1 MSCDQSA
8 SAQSATP
15 EPTLHIVFTG
25 PTSRRMAEGLDQ
37 ATVDATSLGLADRLV
52 IVAER
57 DGYAASV
64 LSPPGPNATRDS
76 IQRAVH
82 RGQKTAAYRL
92 RRFAAFPAADLLDAV
107 GLILAGLQP
116 GGSGAVITHAPGGR
130 RAPAPAAPSSSPD
143 GSNNDHA
150 SIRRLKDQFIADG
163 GRIVDFDTVVSGPP
177 KDCADDAQAR
187 RVVIAVLPDGRAGAA
202 VWHLPFNHRQRVR
215 LESQRAKDLL
225 RMHGLGHLS
234 VSHPMHDPKFD
245 RMIHLGTAIRRALK
259 APFTVPD
266 PAALPEEL
274 AMIVLGTEPWRPTV
288 RGGHSS
294 PNVLRRC
301 RTVVG
306 EGGQRRAC
314 PRAVF

>member
-1 MSCDQSA
+1 MSDNS
-8 SAQSATP
+8 SSLPSTL
-15 EPTLHIVFTG
+15 EPVLHVVFTG
-25 PTSRRMAEGLDQ
+25 PTSHRMAEGLDQ
-37 ATVDATSLGLADRLV
+37 PAVDATHLGLADRLV

-64 LSPPGPNATRDS
+64 LSPPGPNATRES
-76 IQRAVH
+76 IQRAVQ

-92 RRFAAFPAADLLDAV
+92 RRFAAFPATNLFDAV

-116 GGSGAVITHAPGGR
+116 GGTGAVVTHAPGSR
-130 RAPAPAAPSSSPD
+130 RAPPPVAASASPD

-163 GRIVDFDTVVSGPP
+163 GRIIDYDTAVSGPP

-202 VWHLPFNHRQRVR
+202 VWHLPYNHRQRVR
-215 LESQRAKDLL
+215 LESQRAKELL
-225 RMHGLGHLS
+225 RMHDLGHLS

-245 RMIHLGTAIRRALK
+245 RMTHVGTAIRRALK

-266 PAALPEEL
+266 PTALPEEL

-288 RGGHSS
+288 RGGPIS

-306 EGGQRRAC
+306 ECGPGQRRVC